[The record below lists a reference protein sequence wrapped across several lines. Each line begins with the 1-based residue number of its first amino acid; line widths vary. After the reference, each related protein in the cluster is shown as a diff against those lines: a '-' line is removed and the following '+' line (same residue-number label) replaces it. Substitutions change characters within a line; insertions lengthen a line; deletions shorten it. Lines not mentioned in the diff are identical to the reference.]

1 MGDRELTIGSLARAS
16 GVNVETIRYYQRLG
30 LLRQPDKPPG
40 GTRHYAETDVARVG
54 FIKSAQRLGFTL
66 EEIRQLLRLEDGAHC
81 AEAREIAE
89 QKRLAVQEKIGE
101 LQRIEAA
108 LSGLVDAC
116 AAGPERVSCPLIA
129 ALKGAAQAG

>member
-1 MGDRELTIGSLARAS
+1 
-16 GVNVETIRYYQRLG
+16 
-30 LLRQPDKPPG
+30 
-40 GTRHYAETDVARVG
+40 VG